1 MSVEPFRPKS
11 LCLLLS
17 QSSRASLLPIP
28 PPGSGAAGQQHQPAA
43 SHPPQQPFNPPPPPQ
58 ARQLPPPAPW
68 LLLPLLSERCASVHR
83 SSRRFCRSNTPTS
96 IRTRSTPFPRC
107 RHLCRLVR
115 LCIPRNPRLRR
126 PQRPLLPHASTKSS
140 RNRSASLQ
148 PRRIPTLLRL
158 TTLHL
163 AMATRL

>member
-1 MSVEPFRPKS
+1 VSFQPSQPRS

-17 QSSRASLLPIP
+17 QSSRAFLLPIP

-58 ARQLPPPAPW
+58 ARQLPPPAPC
-68 LLLPLLSERCASVHR
+68 LLLPLLSARCASAHR
-83 SSRRFCRSNTPTS
+83 SSRRFCRSSTPANT
-96 IRTRSTPFPRC
+96 RTRSTPFPRC

-140 RNRSASLQ
+140 RNRRASLQ
-148 PRRIPTLLRL
+148 PRRIPTLPPLAM
-158 TTLHL
+158 LHL